1 VAEGLSGAHHVER
14 AGIAG
19 GGDMEMLQILIPIA
33 VAHAVVLGAIVFG
46 IHRLLQIDTLKAVA
60 RIQQVEAEV
69 RKKEEGIRREIEE
82 HEKEFARKKAE
93 AEDALQKQKEAS
105 EKEVGV
111 LRDQVLGEARKESE
125 RILSTAKR
133 NEEKLRQQ
141 VLQEMEGKAVD
152 YGTQVFKLVFSEKVT
167 ESLNKQFIDELL
179 DALQEVDGSS
189 ITVDTSDV
197 QFTTSQPMDPE
208 QKGRLEKLLQEKF
221 NVQIKV
227 EEKINKDLMAGII
240 FKLGSLEIDG
250 SLLNRF
256 HEAAA
261 EVKKSTGG

>member
-1 VAEGLSGAHHVER
+1 
-14 AGIAG
+14 
-19 GGDMEMLQILIPIA
+19 
-33 VAHAVVLGAIVFG
+33 
-46 IHRLLQIDTLKAVA
+46 
-60 RIQQVEAEV
+60 
-69 RKKEEGIRREIEE
+69 
-82 HEKEFARKKAE
+82 
-93 AEDALQKQKEAS
+93 
-105 EKEVGV
+105 
-111 LRDQVLGEARKESE
+111 
-125 RILSTAKR
+125 
-133 NEEKLRQQ
+133 

-189 ITVDTSDV
+189 ITVDASDV

-227 EEKINKDLMAGII
+227 EEKINKDLMAGIV

-256 HEAAA
+256 QEAAV